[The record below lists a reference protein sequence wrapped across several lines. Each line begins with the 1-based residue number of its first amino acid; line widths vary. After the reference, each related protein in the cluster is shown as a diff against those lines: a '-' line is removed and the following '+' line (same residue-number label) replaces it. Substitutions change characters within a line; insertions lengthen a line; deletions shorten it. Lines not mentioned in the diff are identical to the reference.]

1 MPPNIC
7 VLFNF
12 YHITAQFYHIF
23 KKTSTATFGMT
34 IFEVNFS
41 LYLHIITHGG
51 VSIMKCSIADMRNKE
66 VINLQDGTRLGF
78 VGDVEID
85 TENAKLTTI
94 IIYGRSRLFGLLGRT
109 DDIMIPWENI
119 DVIGDET
126 ILVNHTIYASPQR
139 RKQSLWSQFFG
150 G

>member
-1 MPPNIC
+1 M
-7 VLFNF
+7 
-12 YHITAQFYHIF
+12 
-23 KKTSTATFGMT
+23 
-34 IFEVNFS
+34 
-41 LYLHIITHGG
+41 
-51 VSIMKCSIADMRNKE
+51 
-66 VINLQDGTRLGF
+66 
-78 VGDVEID
+78 EID

>member
-1 MPPNIC
+1 
-7 VLFNF
+7 
-12 YHITAQFYHIF
+12 
-23 KKTSTATFGMT
+23 
-34 IFEVNFS
+34 
-41 LYLHIITHGG
+41 
-51 VSIMKCSIADMRNKE
+51 MKCSIADMRNKE

-94 IIYGRSRLFGLLGRT
+94 IIYGRSRLFVLLGIT

-126 ILVNHTIYASPQR
+126 ILVNHTIYAATPR

>member
-1 MPPNIC
+1 M
-7 VLFNF
+7 
-12 YHITAQFYHIF
+12 
-23 KKTSTATFGMT
+23 
-34 IFEVNFS
+34 
-41 LYLHIITHGG
+41 
-51 VSIMKCSIADMRNKE
+51 
-66 VINLQDGTRLGF
+66 GF

-150 G
+150 GHPMAEKYKIYLQFYICHAIIIRFNITHVTV

>member
-1 MPPNIC
+1 
-7 VLFNF
+7 
-12 YHITAQFYHIF
+12 
-23 KKTSTATFGMT
+23 
-34 IFEVNFS
+34 
-41 LYLHIITHGG
+41 
-51 VSIMKCSIADMRNKE
+51 MKCSIADMRNKE

-119 DVIGDET
+119 GDET

>member
-1 MPPNIC
+1 
-7 VLFNF
+7 
-12 YHITAQFYHIF
+12 
-23 KKTSTATFGMT
+23 
-34 IFEVNFS
+34 
-41 LYLHIITHGG
+41 
-51 VSIMKCSIADMRNKE
+51 MKCSIADMRNKE

-126 ILVNHTIYASPQR
+126 ILVNHTIYASLQR

>member
-1 MPPNIC
+1 
-7 VLFNF
+7 
-12 YHITAQFYHIF
+12 
-23 KKTSTATFGMT
+23 
-34 IFEVNFS
+34 
-41 LYLHIITHGG
+41 
-51 VSIMKCSIADMRNKE
+51 MKCSIADMRNKE

-126 ILVNHTIYASPQR
+126 ILVNHTIYGTR
-139 RKQSLWSQFFG
+139 HYCNC
-150 G
+150 

>member
-1 MPPNIC
+1 
-7 VLFNF
+7 
-12 YHITAQFYHIF
+12 
-23 KKTSTATFGMT
+23 
-34 IFEVNFS
+34 
-41 LYLHIITHGG
+41 
-51 VSIMKCSIADMRNKE
+51 MKCSIADMRNKE

-94 IIYGRSRLFGLLGRT
+94 IIYGRSRLFGLLG
-109 DDIMIPWENI
+109 
-119 DVIGDET
+119 

>member
-1 MPPNIC
+1 
-7 VLFNF
+7 
-12 YHITAQFYHIF
+12 
-23 KKTSTATFGMT
+23 
-34 IFEVNFS
+34 
-41 LYLHIITHGG
+41 
-51 VSIMKCSIADMRNKE
+51 MKCSIADMINKE

>member
-1 MPPNIC
+1 
-7 VLFNF
+7 
-12 YHITAQFYHIF
+12 
-23 KKTSTATFGMT
+23 
-34 IFEVNFS
+34 
-41 LYLHIITHGG
+41 
-51 VSIMKCSIADMRNKE
+51 MKCSIADMRNKE

-126 ILVNHTIYASPQR
+126 ILVNHTYTHLRREESRAYGASFLADNQWQ
-139 RKQSLWSQFFG
+139 KSIKYTCNFIFTML
-150 G
+150 

>member
-1 MPPNIC
+1 
-7 VLFNF
+7 
-12 YHITAQFYHIF
+12 
-23 KKTSTATFGMT
+23 
-34 IFEVNFS
+34 
-41 LYLHIITHGG
+41 
-51 VSIMKCSIADMRNKE
+51 MKCSIADMRNKE

-126 ILVNHTIYASPQR
+126 ILVNHTIYASPQG
-139 RKQSLWSQFFG
+139 RKQSLSSQFFG

>member
-1 MPPNIC
+1 
-7 VLFNF
+7 
-12 YHITAQFYHIF
+12 
-23 KKTSTATFGMT
+23 
-34 IFEVNFS
+34 
-41 LYLHIITHGG
+41 
-51 VSIMKCSIADMRNKE
+51 MKCSIADMRNKE

-78 VGDVEID
+78 VG
-85 TENAKLTTI
+85 ENAKLTTI